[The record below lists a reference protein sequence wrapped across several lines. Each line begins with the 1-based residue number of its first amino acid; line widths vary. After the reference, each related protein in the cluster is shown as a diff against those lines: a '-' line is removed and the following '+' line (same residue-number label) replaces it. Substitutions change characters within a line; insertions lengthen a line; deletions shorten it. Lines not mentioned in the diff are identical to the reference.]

1 MRQMT
6 PLNMTGQVTNYL
18 EYDGASDMCRSAENE
33 NIRVFCYDEIHLA
46 GLLATP
52 GVNAVE

>member
-1 MRQMT
+1 MT